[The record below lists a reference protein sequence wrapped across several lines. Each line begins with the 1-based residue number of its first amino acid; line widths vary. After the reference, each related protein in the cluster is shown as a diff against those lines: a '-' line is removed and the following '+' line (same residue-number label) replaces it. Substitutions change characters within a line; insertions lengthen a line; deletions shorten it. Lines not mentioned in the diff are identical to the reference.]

1 MNITPQQQTPATS
14 TVKEA
19 PNEPQRTTK
28 VNSLGL
34 FFRKVRVNKF
44 D

>member
-1 MNITPQQQTPATS
+1 MNITPQQSTPTTS
-14 TVKEA
+14 IVKET